1 MADQQDWALGLGQER
16 DRLLEC
22 LGFGVFGHVV
32 AGQVDLVDEGRG
44 ARRRQHV
51 LGQIDEHRPR
61 PSRAGDE
68 EGFFHHARDI
78 GHILDQEAVLD
89 GGVGDAGDVRL
100 LKTVLAQHGPNDL
113 AAEHDHGNRVG

>member
-1 MADQQDWALGLGQER
+1 LSTKG
-16 DRLLEC
+16 
-22 LGFGVFGHVV
+22 
-32 AGQVDLVDEGRG
+32 AGQG
-44 ARRRQHV
+44 AVQHV

-89 GGVGDAGDVRL
+89 GGVGDARDVRL
-100 LKTVLAQHGPNDL
+100 LEAVLAQHGPDDL
-113 AAEHDHGNRVG
+113 AAEHDHGNRV